1 LSRYLLTVQGRG
13 IQMTPCS
20 SIGVIASAFA
30 DIRQINLKAC
40 TGIILPFLLH
50 ADSDGLLQT

>member
-1 LSRYLLTVQGRG
+1 MQGRG

-30 DIRQINLKAC
+30 DIRQINLKAF

-50 ADSDGLLQT
+50 ADSDGLLQI